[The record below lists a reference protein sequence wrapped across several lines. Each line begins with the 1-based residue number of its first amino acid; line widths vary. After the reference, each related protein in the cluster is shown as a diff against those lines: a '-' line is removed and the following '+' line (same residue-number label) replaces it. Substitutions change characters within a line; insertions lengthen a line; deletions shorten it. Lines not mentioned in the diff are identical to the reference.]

1 MRDLADLYNFRG
13 YLVEAYHSLA
23 VSTAQYS
30 VQGAESPS
38 GPVWSARRAG
48 VVMTRKGGSYKSVKP
63 PLQGSQ
69 ALQPLYRAAVI
80 CLCLFRSPSFV
91 SSAPANHPFH
101 QSVPIFI
108 MSIFTLPLCGR
119 VEQETARR
127 NEHVVAPAIRKPD
140 FRAHGQAEL
149 SLSLDKLLS
158 KLPTLELVWGDPFHA
173 PRMSSPKNKCFSM
186 RSLDITASKEQC
198 RNGCLQDLDNLLGPS
213 QVSNKFSQCLFP
225 CHRAVQHGLFALTPV
240 FCLRTVNS
248 V

>member
-140 FRAHGQAEL
+140 FRAHRQAEL
-149 SLSLDKLLS
+149 SLSLDKMLS
-158 KLPTLELVWGDPFHA
+158 KLSTLKLVRGDPAHA
-173 PRMSSPKNKCFSM
+173 PRVMFPKNKCFSM
-186 RSLDITASKEQC
+186 RSLDITASKGQC
-198 RNGCLQDLDNLLGPS
+198 RDGCLQHLNTTLGPS
-213 QVSNKFSQCLFP
+213 QVSNKWSQSLLSRL
-225 CHRAVQHGLFALTPV
+225 HAVPLGRFVLV
-240 FCLRTVNS
+240 
-248 V
+248 